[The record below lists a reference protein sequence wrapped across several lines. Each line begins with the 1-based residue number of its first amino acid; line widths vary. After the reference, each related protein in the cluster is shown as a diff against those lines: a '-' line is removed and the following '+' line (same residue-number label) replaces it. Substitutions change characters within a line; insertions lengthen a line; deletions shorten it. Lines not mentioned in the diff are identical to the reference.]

1 VTRLRAW
8 PLWETPN
15 TFIGYLLAVLGVY
28 AAVGVALLAGT
39 RQTSGDLF
47 GYAVLLGCAALCV
60 EATRRL
66 GKAAG
71 VVSDLQSTWTLP
83 IALLLPPVYALLAPV
98 PLKALSQLRVG
109 RSLVY
114 RRVLSAVAIGLANC
128 AASEVFQL
136 LLAGAAGRT
145 SLLTRPGR
153 TALAALGG
161 AAVCYLVNAA
171 LITAGVRLATAEI
184 SWRQL
189 LLDRESLFIDV
200 TEVCMGIVAFA
211 AWIVT
216 PLLVLVV
223 LPPAVLLQRSL
234 TYLQMRAAARTDAKT
249 GLLNAAAWQEEADRE
264 IVRYNR
270 HQHPLAVLM
279 IDLDN
284 FKAFNDTYG
293 HLAGDQALAAVA
305 NSLTSTLRSYDQL
318 GRFGGEEFSVVLP
331 NADHTEAQRV
341 AERLRRA
348 VADLVISGVEQQPR
362 LTVSIG
368 AAIAGTH
375 GAALIDLLAA
385 ADHALYQ
392 AKAAG
397 RDRVVFA
404 PGVPTLSKPPGFPQ
418 ARRPAAET

>member
-1 VTRLRAW
+1 
-8 PLWETPN
+8 
-15 TFIGYLLAVLGVY
+15 
-28 AAVGVALLAGT
+28 
-39 RQTSGDLF
+39 
-47 GYAVLLGCAALCV
+47 
-60 EATRRL
+60 
-66 GKAAG
+66 
-71 VVSDLQSTWTLP
+71 
-83 IALLLPPVYALLAPV
+83 
-98 PLKALSQLRVG
+98 
-109 RSLVY
+109 
-114 RRVLSAVAIGLANC
+114 
-128 AASEVFQL
+128 
-136 LLAGAAGRT
+136 
-145 SLLTRPGR
+145 
-153 TALAALGG
+153 
-161 AAVCYLVNAA
+161 
-171 LITAGVRLATAEI
+171 
-184 SWRQL
+184 
-189 LLDRESLFIDV
+189 
-200 TEVCMGIVAFA
+200 
-211 AWIVT
+211 
-216 PLLVLVV
+216 VV

-305 NSLTSTLRSYDQL
+305 SSLTSTLRSYDQL

-348 VADLVISGVEQQPR
+348 VAQLVISGVEQQPR

-418 ARRPAAET
+418 TRRPAAET